1 MCLKCIRKSV
11 RIGRPNMKETCCN
24 GVNKVHKTWEN
35 SDVKHNDISIKA
47 ITKKCDKCVS
57 TSVTKRVTDEYKGR
71 HRLLGLRPCYK
82 TRYKIHYPVVVHG
95 FKESNTH
102 ALSTI
107 VATSREV

>member
-1 MCLKCIRKSV
+1 
-11 RIGRPNMKETCCN
+11 MKETCCN
-24 GVNKVHKTWEN
+24 GVNKVHKIWEN
-35 SDVKHNDISIKA
+35 FDVKHSDILIKA
-47 ITKKCDKCVS
+47 ITKNVIN
-57 TSVTKRVTDEYKGR
+57 VLVYIRITKRVTNEYKGR